1 MGKKDS
7 GQAAVKILIYTP
19 NGGKMKISRNILVLL
34 VAAAAVLAVLI
45 CYNLLKSEKAAPAFS
60 GVGVVTGIM
69 YNEDNPSAI
78 IDFQIVHEGETLHGV
93 NILKIHRD
101 KVEFEKDGTKW
112 EQKVQEKPSWG
123 L

>member
-1 MGKKDS
+1 
-7 GQAAVKILIYTP
+7 
-19 NGGKMKISRNILVLL
+19 MKISRNILVLL